1 METIFEACM
10 RISYLFTQV
19 KAEAQ
24 QVKQVKIEE
33 PVPML
38 LGSFKTFYMV
48 IMLEELQVIF

>member
-1 METIFEACM
+1 METIFKACM

-48 IMLEELQVIF
+48 IMLEEVIF